1 MSYADDGQFPE
12 VVLTYLLKPN
22 RWSRDRDGSD
32 DGILVEIGAATDET
46 YSKIGAGTGFVLL
59 LRLPIGMK
67 FL

>member
-46 YSKIGAGTGFVLL
+46 YSRKLGQEQVSYCFSDY
-59 LRLPIGMK
+59 R
-67 FL
+67 